1 MATMD
6 RVRSIFD
13 GVKRQKK
20 LATDLECFRKGGS
33 LSTIHYIANANSIH
47 VAQWLNLF
55 AHTDV
60 KIVMQ
65 TANPSFEYASDCF
78 SSSRILPNWLKLP
91 MLARYVL
98 AGLVLRFSRPVE
110 AGLIHAHSASGNG
123 FVAWLSGRPYVI
135 GAYGSE
141 IFASHER
148 GFVYR
153 WLLRQILHKADRIQ
167 VASTECTKVLQD
179 VYGIPKERIYCFHL
193 GLDEKT
199 FHGVDDSCRHELR
212 RRESL
217 PVDEPIWVVNR
228 RTHPHYRTQ
237 EVVEGFLK
245 YCESHETGHL
255 ALMCGEHQP
264 DYTEQIREIV
274 RQHAHGKRVTIIDR
288 MLTHPQVAEW
298 LQLADF
304 AISVPKT
311 DMFSVSTYQA
321 LGCGAISILSNLE
334 SYDPLRAC
342 QPVRW
347 MDQFEPDDFAR
358 MFHETASSWP
368 TPHDEHRQ
376 VCMRFTRA
384 RFSTEKAIRDIASFY
399 RGVPFAE
406 DEHLRWAA

>member
-6 RVRSIFD
+6 RVRGIFD
-13 GVKRQKK
+13 AVKRQKK
-20 LATDLECFRKGGS
+20 LGADLKCFQEGGS

-65 TANPSFEYASDCF
+65 TANPSFDYSNECLTST
-78 SSSRILPNWLKLP
+78 RILPNWLKLP
-91 MLARYVL
+91 MLARYFL
-98 AGLVLRFSRPVE
+98 SGIVLRFSRPVK
-110 AGLIHAHSASGNG
+110 AGLMHAHSASGNG

-141 IFASHER
+141 IFGSHER
-148 GFVYR
+148 GPVYR
-153 WLLRQILHKADRIQ
+153 WLLGKILRKADRIQ
-167 VASTECTKVLQD
+167 VASTECTKVLQEL
-179 VYGIPKERIYCFHL
+179 YGIPKEKIYCFHL
-193 GLDEKT
+193 GLDEKI
-199 FHGVDDSCRHELR
+199 FHGVDDERRNELR
-212 RRESL
+212 QAAGL
-217 PVDEPIWVVNR
+217 PIEEPVWVVNR

-245 YCESHETGHL
+245 YCESHSSGRL

-264 DYTEQIREIV
+264 EYTDQIREIV
-274 RQHAHGKRVTIIDR
+274 RNHPRGNRVTIIDR
-288 MLTHPQVAEW
+288 MLSHPEVAGW

-321 LGCGAISILSNLE
+321 LGCGAISVLSNLE
-334 SYDPLRAC
+334 SYDPLRSC
-342 QPVRW
+342 SPVRW
-347 MDQFEPDDFAR
+347 MDQFDPDDFAR
-358 MFHETASSWP
+358 MFHETSSTWP
-368 TPHDEHRQ
+368 TLYNAQRQ
-376 VCMRFTRA
+376 VCLRFARE

-399 RGVPFAE
+399 QGIPFAE
-406 DEHLRWAA
+406 DEQKRWAA